1 MNDNNKMDHGNE
13 KAGPKKMTPRQ
24 KQKRNRKA
32 TLAAV
37 LCFVAAIA
45 IVGTYTMRD
54 YRTVKK
60 EGELAKAQLE
70 EQKKAL
76 EEASQEASGNAQ
88 KDGTSDA
95 DVAGNSGNTGEKGT
109 GAGKGTAEGKNG
121 TGGAGENSE
130 DTGNQNGSSQ
140 AARTAGTASSAKFTS
155 DSKMIWPVSGTVLMN
170 YSMDKTVYFATLDQ
184 YKYNPALII
193 EGAEGDQVLCGAP
206 GMIKSI
212 DVTAQTGTTVTVDLG
227 NGYEVLYGQLK
238 EVPVKVGDQV
248 EAKSILGYVSQPTKY
263 YSVEGCNVYMELR
276 KDGTPVNPVDYMT
289 KR

>member
-1 MNDNNKMDHGNE
+1 
-13 KAGPKKMTPRQ
+13 
-24 KQKRNRKA
+24 
-32 TLAAV
+32 
-37 LCFVAAIA
+37 
-45 IVGTYTMRD
+45 MRD
-54 YRTVKK
+54 YKTVKK

-88 KDGTSDA
+88 KDNASESGTD
-95 DVAGNSGNTGEKGT
+95 
-109 GAGKGTAEGKNG
+109 GAG
-121 TGGAGENSE
+121 TGGKAEKSGSGAGTAGTASKNAATAGNTDGSGNN
-130 DTGNQNGSSQ
+130 GNQDGNSQTNENQQ
-140 AARTAGTASSAKFTS
+140 AARTAGSASSANFTS

-184 YKYNPALII
+184 YKYNPALVIS
-193 EGAEGDQVLCGAP
+193 GAEGDQVLCGAP
-206 GMIKSI
+206 GIIKSI

-248 EAKSILGYVSQPTKY
+248 EAKCILGYIGQPTKY